1 MSSLLP
7 SMPRVETPRASP
19 KSALTSSPGSSSSLS
34 SFTPQSTPSSPPPSV
49 LRDVSAAHVILQS
62 LVSRLEQCS
71 FSPACPP
78 ADNLFLHELRVA
90 VHSASAPLC
99 ALHAGHPQRLPL
111 PLPSASLSFSTAT
124 TPTSNRSTS
133 SSASSVRTTPSAHDT
148 PLSLRTPFAAAVHPL
163 NSSTQSDDSSDHVP
177 SRLRFSLTS
186 DISGA
191 QWEREEAE
199 EVGHSSTATPL
210 ALADTSVSSSAES
223 ADSSAFLTPDQP
235 IAHPVPRVPLARL
248 FHKILRTPTRLPVP
262 SFDDA
267 DDSDAATL
275 SAVNV
280 RPVRSPSKE
289 APPAPIKA
297 AVDAS
302 RVFSPLAQPLFGSDS
317 SVEHDEYTAR
327 TPPSSPSAS
336 SSFST
341 PPHVLETAARTMLKL
356 EDVKHAIREKEKQPR
371 KLLQQDDPDLQRGT
385 LRWEERLRNEP
396 AAERFTPSASSD
408 LLYDVDDDDV
418 EDVKKDS
425 APAQS
430 PTLGTRR
437 RRDDD
442 ADENAQGPSQRRVS
456 PAHRPTASNSQS
468 PSPPSLA
475 AEDSAME
482 LAFPALDAIV
492 AARLA
497 APPSS
502 LSYVR
507 APVGGLS
514 APRGLPSSGGVFA
527 PSVFSAPFVPLAS
540 HMASELPLP
549 SPFAFHASPS
559 PSPSRT
565 GSTSSPGSGQLAFL
579 YEHLRLSPE
588 GREAVA
594 ALLRKDAT
602 PVSGKHL
609 YRAHWEDKP
618 AGRVD

>member
-1 MSSLLP
+1 MSALLP
-7 SMPRVETPRASP
+7 SMSRVETPRAP
-19 KSALTSSPGSSSSLS
+19 AKSGLPPSPGSSWSSS
-34 SFTPQSTPSSPPPSV
+34 SFTPQSTPSSPPASV

-90 VHSASAPLC
+90 VQSASAPLR

-111 PLPSASLSFSTAT
+111 PLLSASLSFSTAT

-133 SSASSVRTTPSAHDT
+133 SSSSVHTTPSAHDT

-163 NSSTQSDDSSDHVP
+163 NSSAQSDDSSDHVP

-186 DISGA
+186 DISSA
-191 QWEREEAE
+191 LWEREEAE
-199 EVGHSSTATPL
+199 EDAHSSTSTPH
-210 ALADTSVSSSAES
+210 AHADSSVSSSADS
-223 ADSSAFLTPDQP
+223 ADSSAFLTPEQP
-235 IAHPVPRVPLARL
+235 IAHPAARVPLARL
-248 FHKILRTPTRLPVP
+248 FHKILRTPARLPVP

-267 DDSDAATL
+267 DDSDAAML
-275 SAVNV
+275 SAVNAA
-280 RPVRSPSKE
+280 VRSPSKE
-289 APPAPIKA
+289 APPAPVKA

-302 RVFSPLAQPLFGSDS
+302 RVFSPLAQPLFGSDG
-317 SVEHDEYTAR
+317 SVEHDESTAR

-341 PPHVLETAARTMLKL
+341 PPPMAETAARTLLKL
-356 EDVKHAIREKEKQPR
+356 EDVKHAIREKEKQSR
-371 KLLQQDDPDLQRGT
+371 KLLQEDDPDLRGA

-396 AAERFTPSASSD
+396 AAEPSSASD
-408 LLYDVDDDDV
+408 LLYDMDDEDA

-442 ADENAQGPSQRRVS
+442 PDENAQGPSQRRVS
-456 PAHRPTASNSQS
+456 PAHRPTCSLQS

-475 AEDSAME
+475 VADSAME

-507 APVGGLS
+507 APVSGPCT
-514 APRGLPSSGGVFA
+514 PRGSPSSGGVFA

-540 HMASELPLP
+540 HLGSELPLP

-559 PSPSRT
+559 PSPLRA
-565 GSTSSPGSGQLAFL
+565 GSTSSPGSSQLAFL

-602 PVSGKHL
+602 PASGKHL

-618 AGRVD
+618 AGNVD